1 MTRSRI
7 SVAILMLLLLGGLV
21 MPVRAQATIQ
31 VVSDT
36 ASLVF
41 PEKIDFRAGF
51 RAAANITAVVLE
63 YGTAQLTC
71 GTVEAKAFPTFT
83 PGKDVQ
89 VDWSWEMRQSTSLA
103 PGASVWWRW
112 QVSDSTGAQFTSPTQ
127 TIIWL
132 DSTHPWQVITGGD
145 INLHYY
151 AGGASFGRQLHD
163 AAAKA
168 LARLAQDVGLGTE
181 LPVDIYIYANANDLK
196 DAVLY
201 EPSWVGGQ
209 AFPEDNIVIIG
220 VSPDELD
227 WGMTTEAHELTHVLV
242 GHLTFSCL
250 GFIPTWLNE
259 GLAKYGG
266 GGLQAYEQTTFD
278 QAVASDTL
286 ISLRSLT
293 GNFPESDAAYL
304 AYAESYS
311 VVNFLIKTYGRNKMN
326 TLLLD
331 LRDGQTID
339 DALQAVYGFE
349 TDSLEAAWRSS
360 IGAAPHGGSSK
371 ATPVSTPTQ
380 VPTFVPVGAAPVG
393 AAAVTPPPAARAVTV
408 TPAAAAP
415 ATPAVSAPSSTS
427 QPGPSSSRISTSTI
441 IKYALV
447 CLVIALLLAGLAI
460 FIIVRSQKSRVK

>member
-1 MTRSRI
+1 MKKVLSSI
-7 SVAILMLLLLGGLV
+7 LLMLILLLGGQV
-21 MPVRAQATIQ
+21 MPVRAQSTIQ
-31 VVSDT
+31 VISDT

-41 PEKIDFRAGF
+41 PEKIDFQAGF
-51 RAAANITAVVLE
+51 RAAANITSVVLE

-71 GTVEAKAFPTFT
+71 GTVVAKAFPTFAS
-83 PGKDVQ
+83 GRDVQ
-89 VDWSWEMRQSTSLA
+89 VDWSWEMRQSGSLP

-112 QVSDSTGAQFTSPTQ
+112 QVSDANGSTFTSPTQ
-127 TIIWL
+127 TITWL
-132 DSTHPWQVITGGD
+132 DDSHPWQVITGGN

-151 AGGASFGRQLHD
+151 QGGVSFAQQLHD
-163 AAAKA
+163 AAARA
-168 LARLAQDVGLGTE
+168 LTRLAQDVDLGKVK
-181 LPVDIYIYANANDLK
+181 PVDIYIYANTNDLK

-266 GGLQAYEQTTFD
+266 GGLQAYEQATFD

-311 VVNFLIKTYGRNKMN
+311 VVNYLIKTYGRYKI
-326 TLLLD
+326 TAVLLG

-339 DALQAVYGFE
+339 EALQAIYGFD
-349 TDSLEAAWRSS
+349 TDGLEAAWRTS
-360 IGAAPHGGSSK
+360 IGAGPHGGSSQ
-371 ATPVSTPTQ
+371 ATPVSTPTR
-380 VPTFVPVGAAPVG
+380 VPTFVPVGAVLVG
-393 AAAVTPPPAARAVTV
+393 AAAATPPPAAGSVTA
-408 TPAAAAP
+408 TSPAAVP
-415 ATPAVSAPSSTS
+415 ATPAVSAPPSTP
-427 QPGPSSSRISTSTI
+427 QPGPSSSRISTI
-441 IKYALV
+441 IKYPLI

-460 FIIVRSQKSRVK
+460 FIIVRRQRSRVK